1 MEIAAHFEFRPHDDD
16 GGEGVLVPRN
26 PRRTLR
32 LEAVGETAGG
42 HTAVTIH
49 NISSTGLLLE
59 TTVALAEGEAI
70 DVDLPHNGRTRAHV
84 IWASGAFHGCAFDT
98 PITRAALSAAQLRA
112 GAATAEAANATP
124 TPSVDVGDPSLG
136 SRIQR
141 LRKERQMTLS
151 DLALRM
157 GVSKPTVWA
166 WEQGKAKPVESRF
179 ATLAEALGV
188 SLADLRPSVSN
199 AAGQDVIARA
209 RRQIAAAY
217 RTQEERVR
225 IMIEL

>member
-1 MEIAAHFEFRPHDDD
+1 MEIAAHFEFDDE
-16 GGEGVLVPRN
+16 GSEGVLVPRP

-59 TTVALAEGEAI
+59 TTAALAEGEAI
-70 DVDLPHNGRTRAHV
+70 DVDLPHNGKTRANV
-84 IWASGAFHGCAFDT
+84 IWASGSFHGCAFDT
-98 PITRAALSAAQLRA
+98 PITQAALSAAQLR
-112 GAATAEAANATP
+112 GGTASAEVTTP
-124 TPSVDVGDPSLG
+124 ASAPSVDVGDASLG
-136 SRIQR
+136 GRIQR
-141 LRKERQMTLS
+141 LRKERRMTLS
-151 DLALRM
+151 DLAIRM

-166 WEQGKAKPVESRF
+166 WEQGKAKPVESRM
-179 ATLAEALGV
+179 AALAEALGV
-188 SLADLRPSVSN
+188 SAAELRPSVNSI
-199 AAGQDVIARA
+199 AGQDVIARA
-209 RRQIAAAY
+209 RRQIAAVY